1 MNNINTFSN
10 DATRQIAETV
20 RTVQAMPSNP
30 RQGNKGTQRI
40 YKARLTATINDPAP
54 PNDPIIYQFEAEQVY
69 FDGSAWTAVP
79 NGVTWDSDVVLYV
92 FDSGVV
98 GDIVTAEP
106 LSNGANSTIWTAL
119 KPAGGGGEKVRLKVK
134 ATATSLSGVV
144 FLCDIIDNA
153 GTVLTASVDVR
164 QKKFASAKFYINEII
179 YADAEGSD
187 YLADAY
193 LAGIGVG

>member
-1 MNNINTFSN
+1 MEQINTFNNKSV
-10 DATRQIAETV
+10 RKIAETV
-20 RTVQAMPSNP
+20 RHVEGLP
-30 RQGNKGTQRI
+30 RQQGRGNQGRQKT

-54 PNDPIIYQFEAEQVY
+54 PNDPIPYQFEAEQVY
-69 FDGSAWTAVP
+69 WDGSAWQAVTD
-79 NGVTWDSDVVLYV
+79 GLEWDSDKVLYV
-92 FDSGVV
+92 YDSGEV
-98 GDIVTAEP
+98 GDIVNAE
-106 LSNGANSTIWTAL
+106 LTSDGSTGSYWLAL

-134 ATATSLSGVV
+134 ATATSLSGVI

-153 GTVLTASVDVR
+153 GTVLTASVNVR

-179 YADAEGSD
+179 YADAEGAD